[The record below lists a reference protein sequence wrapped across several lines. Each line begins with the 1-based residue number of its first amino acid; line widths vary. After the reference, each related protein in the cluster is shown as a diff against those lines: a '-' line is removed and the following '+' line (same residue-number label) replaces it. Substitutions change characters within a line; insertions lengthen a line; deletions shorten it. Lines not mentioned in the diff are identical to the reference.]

1 MQDFDDNAT
10 SSTGSFV
17 RSQLTP
23 RGTKNERCTRHCG
36 KKNPFTKKQQ
46 RL

>member
-1 MQDFDDNAT
+1 MQDFDENAT
-10 SSTGSFV
+10 SSAGFFV

-23 RGTKNERCTRHCG
+23 RGTRNERCTRHYG
-36 KKNPFTKKQQ
+36 KKDPFTKKQQ